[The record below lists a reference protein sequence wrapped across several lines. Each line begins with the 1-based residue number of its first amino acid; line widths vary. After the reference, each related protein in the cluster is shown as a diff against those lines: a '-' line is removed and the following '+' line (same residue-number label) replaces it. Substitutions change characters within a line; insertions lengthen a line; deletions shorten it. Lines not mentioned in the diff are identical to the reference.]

1 MQTLIETGL
10 DDKNFHIKSN
20 APNYYH
26 PGKSGAIYQDSKSD
40 KPIAFFGEIHP
51 NINQKLQIKTEA
63 LILFEIFLD
72 RIELHKNKL
81 KDQKNKYEYSDFQKS
96 ERDFAFI
103 IDKNLNVQEL
113 VKIIYKIDNNLI
125 KNVKVF
131 DLYEG
136 ENIPS
141 DKKSI
146 ALNVTIQSLQKSL
159 NDKDLEKI
167 NNLIISTVE
176 SKTGAKKLDPKM
188 STIDNIRNFAIIAH
202 IDHGKSTIADR
213 IIHKCGGLT
222 EREMKAQVLD
232 SMDIERE
239 RGITIKAQT
248 VKLNYKSK
256 DGKDYILN
264 IIDTP
269 GHVDFSYEVSRSLY
283 ACEGSILIVD
293 STQGVEAQTLAN
305 VYQAMDTNHEIIPIL
320 NKIDL
325 PASEIEKTKNQ
336 IEEVIG
342 IDTSNSVPCSGKT
355 GEGIDEILEKIIQ
368 TLPPPRGNKND
379 ILKCLL
385 VDSWY
390 DSYLGVVILIRVID
404 GKIKKNMKIKMMST
418 NQEHIVEKVGV
429 FTPKPKDM
437 DELNSGEIGFIITG
451 IKNLSDTKVG
461 DTICEANKPL
471 KEALPGFKPS
481 KPVVFCGLFPVDSS
495 EYQKLKDGLA
505 KLKLNDSSFSYEPES
520 SSALGLGFRCG
531 FLGLLHL
538 EIITE
543 RLEREFDINLL
554 TTTPGVVYKVHL
566 NNDKVL
572 DLQNP
577 SNLPDPTIIKYIE
590 EPWIKA
596 TIITPDQYLGPIIKI
611 CQNKRGIQ
619 TNLNYSGNRA
629 VLNYEIPLNEVVFD
643 FNDRLKSI
651 TSGYASFDYEII
663 GHREGELVKLS
674 ILVNGEPVDA
684 LAMMVHKDFAQTIGR
699 EVCEKLK
706 DLIPRHNFMIPIQAA
721 IGGKIIA
728 RETIKGFKKD
738 VLTKIHGGGARDRKR
753 KLLDKQKKGKA
764 RSKQFGKVEI
774 PQEAFIGVLKIN
786 KD

>member
-1 MQTLIETGL
+1 
-10 DDKNFHIKSN
+10 
-20 APNYYH
+20 
-26 PGKSGAIYQDSKSD
+26 
-40 KPIAFFGEIHP
+40 
-51 NINQKLQIKTEA
+51 
-63 LILFEIFLD
+63 
-72 RIELHKNKL
+72 
-81 KDQKNKYEYSDFQKS
+81 
-96 ERDFAFI
+96 
-103 IDKNLNVQEL
+103 
-113 VKIIYKIDNNLI
+113 
-125 KNVKVF
+125 
-131 DLYEG
+131 
-136 ENIPS
+136 
-141 DKKSI
+141 
-146 ALNVTIQSLQKSL
+146 
-159 NDKDLEKI
+159 
-167 NNLIISTVE
+167 
-176 SKTGAKKLDPKM
+176 M
-188 STIDNIRNFAIIAH
+188 STLDNIRNFAIIAH

-213 IIHKCGGLT
+213 IIQLCGGLT
-222 EREMKAQVLD
+222 EREMKEQVLD

-248 VKLNYKSK
+248 VKLKYKSK
-256 DGKDYILN
+256 DGQDYILN

-305 VYQAMDTNHEIIPIL
+305 VYQALDINHEIIPIL

-325 PASEIEKTKNQ
+325 PASDLDRTRKQ
-336 IEEVIG
+336 IEDVIG
-342 IDTSNSVPCSGKT
+342 IETSNSVPCSGKS
-355 GEGIDEILEKIIQ
+355 GEGIGDILEKIISV
-368 TLPPPRGNKND
+368 LPSPKGNKDKN
-379 ILKCLL
+379 LKCLL

-390 DSYLGVVILIRVID
+390 DSYLGVIILVRIID
-404 GKIKKNMKIKMMST
+404 GKIKKNMKIKMMSSNKDYT
-418 NQEHIVEKVGV
+418 VERVGV
-429 FTPKPKDM
+429 FTPKPTDI

-451 IKNLSDTKVG
+451 IKNLSETKVG
-461 DTICEANKPL
+461 DTICDSLNPI

-505 KLKLNDSSFSYEPES
+505 KLKLNDASFSYDPES

-566 NNDKVL
+566 NNGKIV

-577 SNLPDPTIIKYIE
+577 SSLPDPTLIKKIE

-596 TIITPDQYLGPIIKI
+596 TIISPDQYLGSIMKL
-611 CQNKRGIQ
+611 CQGKRGIQ
-619 TNLNYSGNRA
+619 KNLNYSGNRA
-629 VLNYEIPLNEVVFD
+629 VINYEIPLNEVVFD
-643 FNDRLKSI
+643 FNDRLKSM

-663 GHREGELVKLS
+663 GHREGDLVKLG
-674 ILVNGEPVDA
+674 ILVNSEPVDA

-706 DLIPRHNFMIPIQAA
+706 DLIPRHNFMIPVQAA

-738 VLTKIHGGGARDRKR
+738 VLTKIHGGGALDRKR
-753 KLLDKQKKGKA
+753 KLLEKQKKGKA
-764 RSKQFGKVEI
+764 KSKQFGKVEI

-786 KD
+786 KER

>member
-1 MQTLIETGL
+1 M
-10 DDKNFHIKSN
+10 S
-20 APNYYH
+20 
-26 PGKSGAIYQDSKSD
+26 
-40 KPIAFFGEIHP
+40 
-51 NINQKLQIKTEA
+51 
-63 LILFEIFLD
+63 
-72 RIELHKNKL
+72 
-81 KDQKNKYEYSDFQKS
+81 
-96 ERDFAFI
+96 
-103 IDKNLNVQEL
+103 NLN
-113 VKIIYKIDNNLI
+113 
-125 KNVKVF
+125 
-131 DLYEG
+131 
-136 ENIPS
+136 
-141 DKKSI
+141 
-146 ALNVTIQSLQKSL
+146 
-159 NDKDLEKI
+159 
-167 NNLIISTVE
+167 
-176 SKTGAKKLDPKM
+176 
-188 STIDNIRNFAIIAH
+188 NIRNFAIIAH

-222 EREMKAQVLD
+222 EREMKDQVLD

-248 VKLNYKSK
+248 VKLNYKAK

-305 VYQAMDTNHEIIPIL
+305 VYQALDINHEIIPVL

-325 PASEIEKTKNQ
+325 PASDLDRTKKQ
-336 IEEVIG
+336 IEDVIG
-342 IDTSNSVPCSGKT
+342 IDTSNAVPCSGKT
-355 GEGIDEILEKIIQ
+355 GEGIEDILESIVSS
-368 TLPPPRGNKND
+368 LPPPKGETKEQ
-379 ILKCLL
+379 LKCLL

-390 DSYLGVVILIRVID
+390 DSYLGVIILVRVID
-404 GKIKKNMKIKMMST
+404 GTLKKNMKIKMMST
-418 NQEHIVEKVGV
+418 DQEYIVEKVGV
-429 FTPKPKDM
+429 FTPKAKDIE
-437 DELNSGEIGFIITG
+437 ELKSGEIGFIITG

-461 DTICEANKPL
+461 DTICEAQSPL
-471 KEALPGFKPS
+471 KKALPGFKPS

-505 KLKLNDSSFSYEPES
+505 KLQLNDSSFSYEAES

-538 EIITE
+538 EIISE

-566 NNDKVL
+566 NNGNIQ

-577 SNLPDPTIIKYIE
+577 SNLPDPTLIKFIE

-596 TIITPDQYLGPIIKI
+596 TIITPDQYLGSIMKL

-619 TNLNYSGNRA
+619 KNLNYSGNRA

-643 FNDRLKSI
+643 FNDRLKSM
-651 TSGYASFDYEII
+651 TSGYASFDYEIM
-663 GHREGELVKLS
+663 GHKEGDLVKLG
-674 ILVNGEPVDA
+674 ILVNSEPVDA

-706 DLIPRHNFMIPIQAA
+706 DLIPRHNFMIPVQAA

-764 RSKQFGKVEI
+764 RSKQFGRVEI

-786 KD
+786 KEK

>member
-1 MQTLIETGL
+1 MSSIE
-10 DDKNFHIKSN
+10 
-20 APNYYH
+20 
-26 PGKSGAIYQDSKSD
+26 
-40 KPIAFFGEIHP
+40 
-51 NINQKLQIKTEA
+51 
-63 LILFEIFLD
+63 
-72 RIELHKNKL
+72 
-81 KDQKNKYEYSDFQKS
+81 
-96 ERDFAFI
+96 
-103 IDKNLNVQEL
+103 
-113 VKIIYKIDNNLI
+113 
-125 KNVKVF
+125 
-131 DLYEG
+131 
-136 ENIPS
+136 
-141 DKKSI
+141 
-146 ALNVTIQSLQKSL
+146 
-159 NDKDLEKI
+159 
-167 NNLIISTVE
+167 
-176 SKTGAKKLDPKM
+176 
-188 STIDNIRNFAIIAH
+188 NIRNFAIIAH

-256 DGKDYILN
+256 SGKKYTLN

-305 VYQAMDTNHEIIPIL
+305 VYQALDSNHEIIPIL

-325 PASEIEKTKNQ
+325 PASDLEKSNKQ
-336 IEEVIG
+336 IEDVIG
-342 IDTSNSVPCSGKT
+342 IDTKNSVPCSGKT
-355 GEGIDEILEKIIQ
+355 GEGIDEILEKIIEL
-368 TLPPPRGNKND
+368 LPCPQGNQNEK
-379 ILKCLL
+379 LKCLL

-390 DSYLGVVILIRVID
+390 DTYLGVVILVRIID
-404 GKIKKNMKIKMMST
+404 GKLKKNMKIKMMSS
-418 NQEHIVEKVGV
+418 NKEYYVEKVGV
-429 FTPKPKDM
+429 FTPKATDI
-437 DELNSGEIGFIITG
+437 DELNAGEIGFITTG
-451 IKNLSDTKVG
+451 IKELSETKVG
-461 DTICEANKPL
+461 DTICDSTNPL
-471 KEALPGFKPS
+471 NNALPGFKPS

-505 KLKLNDSSFSYEPES
+505 KLKLNDASFTFEAET

-538 EIITE
+538 EIVTE

-554 TTTPGVVYKVHL
+554 TTTPGVVYKIHM
-566 NNDKVL
+566 NDGEIKN
-572 DLQNP
+572 LQNP
-577 SNLPDPTIIKYIE
+577 SNLPDPTFIKLIE

-596 TIITPDQYLGPIIKI
+596 TIITPDQYLGSIMKL
-611 CQNKRGIQ
+611 CQNKRGVQ
-619 TNLNYSGNRA
+619 TNLSYSGNRA
-629 VLNYEIPLNEVVFD
+629 VINYEIPLNEVVFD
-643 FNDRLKSI
+643 FNDRLKSM

-663 GHREGELVKLS
+663 GHKEGDLVKMG
-674 ILVNGEPVDA
+674 ILVNSEPVDA
-684 LAMMVHKDFAQTIGR
+684 LAMMVHKDFAQSIGR
-699 EVCEKLK
+699 DVCEKLK

-786 KD
+786 KEI

>member
-1 MQTLIETGL
+1 M
-10 DDKNFHIKSN
+10 S
-20 APNYYH
+20 
-26 PGKSGAIYQDSKSD
+26 
-40 KPIAFFGEIHP
+40 EIDH
-51 NINQKLQIKTEA
+51 
-63 LILFEIFLD
+63 
-72 RIELHKNKL
+72 
-81 KDQKNKYEYSDFQKS
+81 
-96 ERDFAFI
+96 
-103 IDKNLNVQEL
+103 
-113 VKIIYKIDNNLI
+113 
-125 KNVKVF
+125 
-131 DLYEG
+131 
-136 ENIPS
+136 
-141 DKKSI
+141 
-146 ALNVTIQSLQKSL
+146 
-159 NDKDLEKI
+159 
-167 NNLIISTVE
+167 
-176 SKTGAKKLDPKM
+176 
-188 STIDNIRNFAIIAH
+188 IRNFAIIAH

-222 EREMKAQVLD
+222 EREMKDQVLD

-256 DGKDYILN
+256 NGKNYILN

-305 VYQAMDTNHEIIPIL
+305 VYQALDINHEIIPVL

-325 PASEIEKTKNQ
+325 PASDIDKAKKQ
-336 IEEVIG
+336 IEDVIG
-342 IDTSNSVPCSGKT
+342 IDTSNAVSCSGKT
-355 GEGIDEILEKIIQ
+355 GEGIDNILEQIVEA
-368 TLPPPRGNKND
+368 LPPPKGLEQKD
-379 ILKCLL
+379 LKCLL

-390 DSYLGVVILIRVID
+390 DSYLGVVILVRVID
-404 GKIKKNMKIKMMST
+404 GKIFKNMKIKMMST
-418 NQEHIVEKVGV
+418 NQDYFVEKVGV
-429 FTPKPKDM
+429 FTPKPKDVK
-437 DELNSGEIGFIITG
+437 ELNSGEIGFIITG

-461 DTICEANKPL
+461 DTICDSNKPL
-471 KEALPGFKPS
+471 NKALPGFKPS

-505 KLKLNDSSFSYEPES
+505 KLKLNDSSFSYEAES

-566 NNDKVL
+566 NKGGVIE
-572 DLQNP
+572 LQNP
-577 SNLPDPTIIKYIE
+577 SSLPDPTHINFIE

-596 TIITPDQYLGPIIKI
+596 TIITPDQYLGSIIKI
-611 CQNKRGIQ
+611 CQDKRGVQ
-619 TNLNYSGNRA
+619 KNLTYSGNRA
-629 VLNYEIPLNEVVFD
+629 VLNYELPLNEVVFD
-643 FNDRLKSI
+643 FNDRLKSM

-663 GHREGELVKLS
+663 EHREGDLVKLG
-674 ILVNGEPVDA
+674 ILVNTEPVDA
-684 LAMMVHKDFAQTIGR
+684 LSMMVHKDFAQSIGR

-706 DLIPRHNFMIPIQAA
+706 DLIPRHNFMIPVQAA

-753 KLLDKQKKGKA
+753 KLLDKQKKGKV
-764 RSKQFGKVEI
+764 RSKQFGRVEI
-774 PQEAFIGVLKIN
+774 PQEAFIGVLKIS
-786 KD
+786 KDN

>member
-1 MQTLIETGL
+1 M
-10 DDKNFHIKSN
+10 
-20 APNYYH
+20 
-26 PGKSGAIYQDSKSD
+26 
-40 KPIAFFGEIHP
+40 
-51 NINQKLQIKTEA
+51 QKL
-63 LILFEIFLD
+63 D
-72 RIELHKNKL
+72 L
-81 KDQKNKYEYSDFQKS
+81 KMS
-96 ERDFAFI
+96 
-103 IDKNLNVQEL
+103 
-113 VKIIYKIDNNLI
+113 
-125 KNVKVF
+125 
-131 DLYEG
+131 
-136 ENIPS
+136 
-141 DKKSI
+141 
-146 ALNVTIQSLQKSL
+146 
-159 NDKDLEKI
+159 
-167 NNLIISTVE
+167 
-176 SKTGAKKLDPKM
+176 

-213 IIHKCGGLT
+213 IIHRCGGLT

-256 DGKDYILN
+256 NGKEYILN

-305 VYQAMDTNHEIIPIL
+305 VYQALDIDHEIIPIL

-325 PASEIEKTKNQ
+325 PASETERTKKQ
-336 IEEVIG
+336 IEDVIG
-342 IDTSNSVPCSGKT
+342 IDTSNAVACSGKT
-355 GEGIDEILEKIIQ
+355 GEGIDEILESIVKI
-368 TLPPPRGNKND
+368 LPPPKGVKEEN
-379 ILKCLL
+379 LKCLL

-390 DSYLGVVILIRVID
+390 DSYLGVVILVRVIN
-404 GKIKKNMKIKMMST
+404 GKIIKNMKIKMIST
-418 NQEHIVEKVGV
+418 NQEYVVEKVGV
-429 FTPKPKDM
+429 FTPKAKDIN
-437 DELNSGEIGFIITG
+437 ELNSGEIGFIITG

-461 DTICEANKPL
+461 DTICDAENPVAD
-471 KEALPGFKPS
+471 ALPGFKPS

-505 KLKLNDSSFSYEPES
+505 KLQLNDASFSYEAES

-554 TTTPGVVYKVHL
+554 TTTPGVVYKVYL
-566 NNDKVL
+566 NKGEII

-577 SNLPDPTIIKYIE
+577 SSLPDPTFIKLIE

-596 TIITPDQYLGPIIKI
+596 TIITPDQYLGSIIKI
-611 CQNKRGIQ
+611 CQDKRGIQ
-619 TNLNYSGNRA
+619 KDLTYSGNRA
-629 VLNYEIPLNEVVFD
+629 VLSYELPLNEVVFD
-643 FNDRLKSI
+643 FNDRLKSM
-651 TSGYASFDYEII
+651 TSGYASFDYEIL
-663 GHREGELVKLS
+663 GHKEGDLVKLS
-674 ILVNGEPVDA
+674 ILVNTEPVDA
-684 LAMMVHKDFAQTIGR
+684 LAMMVHKDFAQSIGR

-706 DLIPRHNFMIPIQAA
+706 DLIPRHNFMIPVQAA

-764 RSKQFGKVEI
+764 KSKQFGRVEI

-786 KD
+786 KDI

>member
-1 MQTLIETGL
+1 M
-10 DDKNFHIKSN
+10 D
-20 APNYYH
+20 
-26 PGKSGAIYQDSKSD
+26 
-40 KPIAFFGEIHP
+40 
-51 NINQKLQIKTEA
+51 NIN
-63 LILFEIFLD
+63 
-72 RIELHKNKL
+72 
-81 KDQKNKYEYSDFQKS
+81 
-96 ERDFAFI
+96 
-103 IDKNLNVQEL
+103 
-113 VKIIYKIDNNLI
+113 
-125 KNVKVF
+125 
-131 DLYEG
+131 
-136 ENIPS
+136 
-141 DKKSI
+141 
-146 ALNVTIQSLQKSL
+146 
-159 NDKDLEKI
+159 
-167 NNLIISTVE
+167 
-176 SKTGAKKLDPKM
+176 
-188 STIDNIRNFAIIAH
+188 NIRNFAIIAH

-222 EREMKAQVLD
+222 DREMKAQVLD

-256 DGKDYILN
+256 SGEDYILN

-305 VYQAMDTNHEIIPIL
+305 VYQALDMNHEIIPIL

-325 PASEIEKTKNQ
+325 PASDLDRTSKQ
-336 IEEVIG
+336 IEDVIG
-342 IDTSNSVPCSGKT
+342 IDTNNAIPCSGKT
-355 GEGIDEILEKIIQ
+355 GEGIEDILEAIVNN
-368 TLPPPRGNKND
+368 LPAPKGNKNNK
-379 ILKCLL
+379 LKCLL

-390 DSYLGVVILIRVID
+390 DTYLGVVTLVRVID
-404 GKIKKNMKIKMMST
+404 GKINKNMKIKMMST
-418 NQEHIVEKVGV
+418 KQEYIVEKVGV
-429 FTPKPKDM
+429 FTPKPKDIN
-437 DELNSGEIGFIITG
+437 ELNSGEIGFIITG

-461 DTICEANKPL
+461 DTICEASKPL
-471 KEALPGFKPS
+471 EKTLPGFKPS

-495 EYQKLKDGLA
+495 DYQKLKDGLA
-505 KLKLNDSSFSYEPES
+505 KLQLNDASFSFEAES

-543 RLEREFDINLL
+543 RLEREFDINLI

-566 NNDKVL
+566 NNEKIIE
-572 DLQNP
+572 LQNP
-577 SNLPDPTIIKYIE
+577 SSLPDPSLIKLIE

-596 TIITPDQYLGPIIKI
+596 TVITPDEYLGSIIKL

-619 TNLNYSGNRA
+619 TNLSYSGNRA
-629 VLNYEIPLNEVVFD
+629 VINYELPLNEVVFD
-643 FNDRLKSI
+643 FNDKLKSM
-651 TSGYASFDYEII
+651 TSGYASFDYEIL
-663 GHREGELVKLS
+663 GHREGDLVKLS
-674 ILVNGEPVDA
+674 ILVNAESVDA
-684 LAMMVHKDFAQTIGR
+684 LAMMVHKDFAQGVGR
-699 EVCEKLK
+699 DVCEKLK

-786 KD
+786 KEI

>member
-1 MQTLIETGL
+1 M
-10 DDKNFHIKSN
+10 D
-20 APNYYH
+20 
-26 PGKSGAIYQDSKSD
+26 
-40 KPIAFFGEIHP
+40 
-51 NINQKLQIKTEA
+51 
-63 LILFEIFLD
+63 
-72 RIELHKNKL
+72 
-81 KDQKNKYEYSDFQKS
+81 
-96 ERDFAFI
+96 
-103 IDKNLNVQEL
+103 
-113 VKIIYKIDNNLI
+113 KIDH
-125 KNVKVF
+125 
-131 DLYEG
+131 
-136 ENIPS
+136 
-141 DKKSI
+141 
-146 ALNVTIQSLQKSL
+146 
-159 NDKDLEKI
+159 
-167 NNLIISTVE
+167 
-176 SKTGAKKLDPKM
+176 
-188 STIDNIRNFAIIAH
+188 IRNFSIIAH

-213 IIHKCGGLT
+213 IIHKCGGLS

-256 DGKDYILN
+256 NGKDYILN

-305 VYQAMDTNHEIIPIL
+305 VYQALDTNHEIVPVL

-325 PASEIEKTKNQ
+325 PASDKERTKKQ
-336 IEEVIG
+336 IEDVIG
-342 IDTSNSVPCSGKT
+342 IDTSNAVPCSGKT
-355 GEGIDEILEKIIQ
+355 GEGIDEILEQIIEK
-368 TLPPPRGNKND
+368 LPPPKGLKD
-379 ILKCLL
+379 EILKCLL

-390 DSYLGVVILIRVID
+390 DSYLGVVILVRVID
-404 GKIKKNMKIKMMST
+404 GKIKKNMKIKMMSN
-418 NQEHIVEKVGV
+418 NQEHIIEKVGV
-429 FTPKPKDM
+429 FTPKAKDV
-437 DELNSGEIGFIITG
+437 EQLNSGEIGFIITG

-461 DTICEANKPL
+461 DTICDANKPL

-505 KLKLNDSSFSYEPES
+505 KLQLNDASFSYEAES

-538 EIITE
+538 EIVTE

-566 NNDKVL
+566 NKGNIL
-572 DLQNP
+572 ELQNP
-577 SNLPDPTIIKYIE
+577 SNLPDPTNIKFIE

-596 TIITPDQYLGPIIKI
+596 TIITPDEYLGSIIKI
-611 CQNKRGIQ
+611 CQDKRGIQ
-619 TNLNYSGNRA
+619 KNLSYSGNRA
-629 VLNYEIPLNEVVFD
+629 ILNYEIPLNEVVFD
-643 FNDRLKSI
+643 FNDRLKSM

-663 GHREGELVKLS
+663 EHREGDLVKLG
-674 ILVNGEPVDA
+674 ILVNSEPVDA
-684 LAMMVHKDFAQTIGR
+684 LSMMVHKNFAQSIGR

-706 DLIPRHNFMIPIQAA
+706 DLIPRHNFMIPVQAA

-753 KLLDKQKKGKA
+753 KLLDKQKKGKSRA
-764 RSKQFGKVEI
+764 KQFGRVEI

-786 KD
+786 KDK